1 MVGSGRAPSRQRVLQ
16 SAPDL
21 LQLHEHAPQ
30 RYPFLLQ
37 SVAQGTAQSR
47 FDLLLAFP
55 QDHLELSTNGALSG
69 SFARL
74 GQSFLGSLDAW
85 WQELARPSDPSDN
98 LPFLGGWFLYLGY
111 ELAAEIEPILRLPE
125 TGSRMPT
132 AMAVR
137 CPAAVIRDHARRRT
151 LLVAEAAQE
160 ECLEIMEQDVNGL
173 LNGEAH
179 TADRDREISELTEEP
194 DERFLDGVK
203 SIRRYIR
210 EGDVFQVN
218 LSRAWQAT
226 VPPEFSDARCYQ
238 RLCRENPGPFA
249 GLALVGNGAI
259 ISSSPERLVSVR
271 NGRVETRP
279 IAGTFPR
286 GSDLKADKNLS
297 DRLLRDPKERAEHIM
312 LIDLERNDLGRV
324 CENGSV
330 TVDELLSLESYSHVH
345 HIVSNVSGQLRKE
358 TTPGRVIGACFPG
371 GTITGCPK
379 VRCMQIIAELE
390 GEGRGPYTGA
400 MGYLNRDGSMDLNI
414 LIRTL
419 VRDGNRVA
427 LRAGAGIVADSNP
440 LRELEETR
448 HKARGPLAALTGTAN
463 DPG

>member
-1 MVGSGRAPSRQRVLQ
+1 MAGNDRAPSRQRVLQ
-16 SAPDL
+16 STPDL
-21 LQLHEHAPQ
+21 LQLHRRAPG

-37 SVAQGTAQSR
+37 SVAQGTAHSR
-47 FDLLLAFP
+47 FDVLFGFP
-55 QDHLELSTNGALSG
+55 QDHLELSTDG
-69 SFARL
+69 SLEGHFARR
-74 GQSFLGSLDAW
+74 GQGFLGSLDAW
-85 WQELARPSDPSDN
+85 WKELARPPDPAER
-98 LPFLGGWFLYLGY
+98 LPFVGGWFLYLGY
-111 ELAAEIEPILRLPE
+111 ELAGEIEPILKLPQ
-125 TGSRMPT
+125 TNSPLPT
-132 AMAVR
+132 ATAVR
-137 CPAAVIRDHARRRT
+137 CPAAVIQDHARRRSV
-151 LLVAEAAQE
+151 LVAEAAHG
-160 ECLEIMEQDVNGL
+160 ECLELMEQDVNELDDGGADAAGWG
-173 LNGEAH
+173 GEIA
-179 TADRDREISELTEEP
+179 ECSEEP
-194 DERFLDGVK
+194 AQRFLDGVK

-210 EGDVFQVN
+210 DGDVFQVN

-226 VPPEFSDARCYQ
+226 VAPEFSDARCYQ
-238 RLCRENPGPFA
+238 RLRGKNPGPFA
-249 GLALVGNGAI
+249 GLALVGDGAI

-286 GSDLKADKNLS
+286 GSDLEADMELS
-297 DRLLRDPKERAEHIM
+297 DRLLHDPKERAEHIM

-324 CENGSV
+324 CESGSV
-330 TVDELLSLESYSHVH
+330 IVDELLSLESYSHVH

-358 TTPGRVIGACFPG
+358 TTPGDVIRACFPG

-419 VRDGNRVA
+419 VRDGNRVT
-427 LRAGAGIVADSNP
+427 LRAGAGIVADSDP

-448 HKARGPLAALTGTAN
+448 HKARGPLAALTGRVN